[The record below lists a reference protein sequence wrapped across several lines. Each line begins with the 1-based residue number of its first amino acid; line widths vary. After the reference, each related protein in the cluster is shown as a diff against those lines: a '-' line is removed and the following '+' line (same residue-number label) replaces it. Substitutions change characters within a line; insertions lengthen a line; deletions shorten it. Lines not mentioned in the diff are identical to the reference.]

1 LSAVAHADPPP
12 ARVRTRTGD
21 LLDRAPMAMLVVLV
35 SLRVLTVGLLATDI
49 IRHDVQ
55 DPDAQ
60 RAQRIVTSPATPY
73 RDFPVEYMPLETL
86 VLHGVVGPTLDVTVV
101 RYAVL
106 ALVADLAAAVG
117 IAWGWRRRDALL
129 YLLIGTPLLAFGYQR
144 FDYVPIAFAVWAM
157 AILLRRGDDPRAGVA
172 FGLAILAKLW
182 PVVLL
187 PVLVLRRARRAMVG
201 ALILGVAGLAWV
213 AISGPKAP
221 FQVISFRG
229 ATGWAIESTVG
240 NLVWIVTGGQ
250 IYPQAGAA
258 RIGDAPSW
266 AKGVL
271 LLILLAGLILI
282 WRRAHRED
290 RALSGSAS
298 LAAVL
303 ALLVGSPL
311 FSTQYVAW
319 LTPWAA
325 LAFAADDRDA
335 RRMAV
340 LAITAV
346 AITGM
351 IHASYL
357 TRSPLTNVTEKYGLL
372 ARNVLCVLAVGGW
385 LLTCV
390 RQELELRRSAATA
403 AAG

>member
-1 LSAVAHADPPP
+1 MATADLQTAHARGR
-12 ARVRTRTGD
+12 ARD
-21 LLDRAPMAMLVVLV
+21 LLDRAPTAMLIILV
-35 SLRVLTVGLLATDI
+35 GLRVLTVALLATDV

-86 VLHGVVGPTLDVTVV
+86 LLHGVVGPTLDDTVV

-106 ALVADLAAAVG
+106 ALVADLAAAAG
-117 IAWGWRRRDALL
+117 IAWGWRRRDALV
-129 YLLIGTPLLAFGYQR
+129 YLLIGTPLLAFSYQR
-144 FDYVPIAFAVWAM
+144 FDYVPIAFTVWAI
-157 AILLRRGDDPRAGVA
+157 ALLVRRGDDPRAGVA

-187 PVLVLRRARRAMVG
+187 PILLLRRARRAVL
-201 ALILGVAGLAWV
+201 AAAATLGVAGLAWV

-221 FQVISFRG
+221 FQVVSFRG

-240 NLVWIVTGGQ
+240 NLVWIATRGQ

-258 RIGDAPSW
+258 RIGYAPTW
-266 AKGVL
+266 AKGFL
-271 LLILLAGLILI
+271 LLLLLASLVLI

-290 RALSGSAS
+290 RALAGSTS
-298 LAAVL
+298 LVAVL
-303 ALLVGSPL
+303 ALLVCSPL

-319 LTPWAA
+319 LMPWAA
-325 LAFAADDRDA
+325 LALAEDDREA
-335 RRMAV
+335 RRTSI
-340 LAITAV
+340 LSITAI

-372 ARNVLCVLAVGGW
+372 VRNVLCLVAVGGW
-385 LLTCV
+385 IVTCA
-390 RQELELRRSAATA
+390 RQELALRRAATA
-403 AAG
+403 PAG